1 MSLRPL
7 LTGSQEHPWVT
18 KNGEDPLLSEEEN
31 CSEPI
36 EVPNALEVNHAV
48 TRRMSHLFCVV
59 SGPKYLYYLYF
70 THL

>member
-1 MSLRPL
+1 M
-7 LTGSQEHPWVT
+7 T

-36 EVPNALEVNHAV
+36 EVPNALEINHAV

-59 SGPKYLYYLYF
+59 SEF
-70 THL
+70 N

>member
-1 MSLRPL
+1 MQ
-7 LTGSQEHPWVT
+7 LTENIKEHPWVT

-36 EVPNALEVNHAV
+36 EVPNALELNHAV

-59 SGPKYLYYLYF
+59 SELQLSMLHSSL
-70 THL
+70 TLSR